1 MNESHSTLVAANE
14 KQLAADER
22 WALTLR
28 VASSKGFA
36 KAAQLRELLLYL
48 VRRSLTAP
56 EGEITEQEIGCQVLG
71 RRQDYDTQTDNIV
84 RVQIRH
90 LRQKLEEYFA
100 AEGRNEPQVLTVPKG
115 SRVPRFEVRS
125 EPEEK
130 TANPQPAA
138 AAAIVEA
145 APIQPVSTRIQR
157 AVQIALPVLVLMIA
171 AFLMGRVSV
180 HQDPG
185 AQSPAAAGSNSPLW
199 GRLFTPGELTTLVI
213 ADSSFALLQDTL
225 RSALTLDE
233 YTRGGLRKLIEAEPD
248 ERLKAVLRDMS
259 TRQHTS
265 LADAT
270 ISSRL
275 RVIGKQLGGRV
286 TVRYSRHMGVR
297 DFAAGN
303 FIIIGSKR
311 GVPWVE
317 LFEQDLN
324 FRLRHIGPDWRFGF
338 ANLNPQP
345 GESAS
350 YSTMVPPNT
359 PTESYATVGF
369 VPNTSHTGDV
379 LLLDG
384 LMMEATEAAGE
395 FCMGGGLNKL
405 LSEKL
410 HVKPGERL
418 PYFEVLL
425 KIRVVSGA
433 PHNVEVMAWRRP
445 SIP

>member
-1 MNESHSTLVAANE
+1 MNESHSTLVAAND
-14 KQLAADER
+14 KQLAGDER

-28 VASSKGFA
+28 VASSKGFS
-36 KAAQLRELLLYL
+36 KASQLRELLLYL
-48 VRRSLTAP
+48 VRRTLTAP
-56 EGEITEQEIGCQVLG
+56 DVEITEQEIGCQVLG

-90 LRQKLEEYFA
+90 LRQKLDEYFA

-125 EPEEK
+125 EPEAK
-130 TANPQPAA
+130 TAHSEIAPAA
-138 AAAIVEA
+138 APVETAARR
-145 APIQPVSTRIQR
+145 PVRSWMPK
-157 AVQIALPVLVLMIA
+157 ALQIALPALVVALA
-171 AFLMGRVSV
+171 AFLIGRVTAR
-180 HQDPG
+180 QDPATQTLATSVPSG
-185 AQSPAAAGSNSPLW
+185 PLW
-199 GRLFTPGELTTLVI
+199 SRLFTPGELTTLVI

-233 YTRGGLRKLIEAEPD
+233 YTKGGLRKLIEAEQD
-248 ERLKAVLRDMS
+248 EKLKAVLRDMS

-338 ANLNPQP
+338 ANLNPQA
-345 GESAS
+345 GESLS

-369 VPNTSHTGDV
+369 VPNTARTGDV

-405 LSEKL
+405 LAEKL
-410 HVKPGERL
+410 HLKAGEKL

-433 PHNVEVMAWRRP
+433 PHNVEVVAWRRP
-445 SIP
+445 TIL

>member
-1 MNESHSTLVAANE
+1 MSESHSMLVAANE
-14 KQLAADER
+14 KQLAGDAR
-22 WALTLR
+22 WALALR

-36 KAAQLRELLLYL
+36 KAAHLRELLLYL
-48 VRRSLTAP
+48 VKRTLTAP
-56 EGEITEQEIGCQVLG
+56 GVEITEQEIGCQVLG
-71 RRQDYDTQTDNIV
+71 RRQDYDTQSDNIV

-100 AEGRNEPQVLTVPKG
+100 TEGGTEPLVLTVPKG
-115 SRVPRFEVRS
+115 SRVPHFEIRS
-125 EPEEK
+125 EPEVK
-130 TANPQPAA
+130 TVHSDPAVV
-138 AAAIVEA
+138 VET
-145 APIQPVSTRIQR
+145 APARSLRSRIPR
-157 AVQIALPVLVLMIA
+157 FVQVALPGSVLVLA
-171 AFLMGRVSV
+171 AFLIGRVSV
-180 HQDPG
+180 RQD
-185 AQSPAAAGSNSPLW
+185 AANQALANPGSNSPLW
-199 GRLFTPGELTTLVI
+199 SRLFTPAELTTIVI

-233 YTRGGLRKLIEAEPD
+233 YTKGGLRKLIEAEPD
-248 ERLKAVLRDMS
+248 ERLKTILRDMS

-270 ISSRL
+270 ISSKL
-275 RVIGKQLGGRV
+275 RVIGKQAGGRV

-324 FRLRHIGPDWRFGF
+324 FRLKHIGPDWRFGF
-338 ANLNPQP
+338 ANLNPQA

-359 PTESYATVGF
+359 PTESYATVAF
-369 VPNTSHTGDV
+369 VPNTARTGDV

-395 FCMGGGLNKL
+395 FCMGGGLNRL
-405 LSEKL
+405 LAEKL
-410 HVKPGERL
+410 HFTTSDKL

-433 PHNVEVMAWRRP
+433 PHNVEVVAWRRP
-445 SIP
+445 AIL

>member
-14 KQLAADER
+14 KHLATDER

-36 KAAQLRELLLYL
+36 KAVQLRELLLYL
-48 VRRSLTAP
+48 VKRTLTAP
-56 EGEITEQEIGCQVLG
+56 EIEITEQEIGCQVLG

-115 SRVPRFEVRS
+115 SRVPHFEIRS
-125 EPEEK
+125 EPEVK
-130 TANPQPAA
+130 TANPEPAA
-138 AAAIVEA
+138 AVATVET
-145 APIQPVSTRIQR
+145 APATPYRKWARRVAQV
-157 AVQIALPVLVLMIA
+157 VLPVLVLVTA
-171 AFLMGRVSV
+171 AFLIGRVSV
-180 HQDPG
+180 HQDP
-185 AQSPAAAGSNSPLW
+185 ALQAVAPPGSNGPLW
-199 GRLFTPGELTTLVI
+199 SRLFTSGELTTLVI

-233 YTRGGLRKLIEAEPD
+233 YTKGGLRKLIEAEQD
-248 ERLKAVLRDMS
+248 EKLKAVLRDMS

-275 RVIGKQLGGRV
+275 RLIGKQLGGRV

-369 VPNTSHTGDV
+369 VPNTSRTGDV

-395 FCMGGGLNKL
+395 FCMGGGLTKL

-410 HVKPGERL
+410 HVKQGEKL

-433 PHNVEVMAWRRP
+433 PHNVEVVAWRRP
-445 SIP
+445 NIP

>member
-1 MNESHSTLVAANE
+1 MNESHPTLVTVNE
-14 KQLAADER
+14 KQLATDGR
-22 WALTLR
+22 WELTLR

-36 KAAQLRELLLYL
+36 KASQLRDLLLYL
-48 VRRSLTAP
+48 VKRTLTAP
-56 EGEITEQEIGCQVLG
+56 ELEITEQEIGCQVLG

-100 AEGRNEPQVLTVPKG
+100 AEGHNEPQVLTVPKG
-115 SRVPRFEVRS
+115 SRVPHFELRP
-125 EPEEK
+125 EPEVK
-130 TANPQPAA
+130 TVNPETMPAVETAPAA
-138 AAAIVEA
+138 RGNVWI
-145 APIQPVSTRIQR
+145 PRLIQV
-157 AVQIALPVLVLMIA
+157 ALPVAVLTVA
-171 AFLMGRVSV
+171 AFLLGRASI
-180 HQDPG
+180 HKDG
-185 AQSPAAAGSNSPLW
+185 AALALANVDSSGPLW
-199 GRLFTPGELTTLVI
+199 SRLFSPGELTTVVI

-233 YTRGGLRKLIEAEPD
+233 YTKGGLRKLIESEKD
-248 ERLKAVLRDMS
+248 ERLKAILRDMS

-270 ISSRL
+270 IASRV

-324 FRLRHIGPDWRFGF
+324 FRLKHIGPDWRFGF
-338 ANLNPQP
+338 VNVNPQA
-345 GESAS
+345 GEDAN

-369 VPNTSHTGDV
+369 VPNTARTGDV

-405 LSEKL
+405 LAERL
-410 HVKPGERL
+410 HVRPGDKF

-425 KIRVVSGA
+425 KVRVVSGA
-433 PHNVEVMAWRRP
+433 PHNVEVVAWRRP
-445 SIP
+445 SIL